1 MKGTSWI
8 KALILVRL
16 VWPPVEA
23 KTYRN
28 FHMKDGKTSPRIKDL
43 EPPGYDAECKH
54 HPYYHASVLT
64 RIITV
69 FASALVTKPHGLK

>member
-1 MKGTSWI
+1 
-8 KALILVRL
+8 
-16 VWPPVEA
+16 
-23 KTYRN
+23 
-28 FHMKDGKTSPRIKDL
+28 MKDGKTSPRIKDL